1 MRNELINYTTYISKL
16 LIVNNVILSKK
27 LEIICSREVI
37 CTAAKKDLYYF
48 RQWSVLDKIDIL
60 KCVLRF

>member
-16 LIVNNVILSKK
+16 IIISNVILSKK
-27 LEIICSREVI
+27 LEII